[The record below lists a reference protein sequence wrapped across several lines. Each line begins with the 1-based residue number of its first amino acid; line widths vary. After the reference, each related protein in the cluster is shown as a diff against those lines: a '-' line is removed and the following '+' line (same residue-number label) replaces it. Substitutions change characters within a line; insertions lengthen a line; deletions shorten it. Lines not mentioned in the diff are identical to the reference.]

1 MTSPSSAAAFEALA
15 VVVRDRGIDIG
26 DDPGRLRGMLNDVLA
41 ADARVNRAAID
52 ALVLGAEAG
61 LHRALSTTPAPDEAR
76 LTAELMARGVSA
88 ELSGQTVRA
97 WITAAQGGR
106 TAPAPPEPTMVPPT
120 ALPASP
126 AMVPPTAL
134 PASPPPLAATVA
146 PRAGATVLPGET
158 NTFESTTPTETG
170 AAIGAAAEMPTAG
183 LPALDAVIVP
193 PPPPV
198 PPGDGSGSGALPRR
212 TLLVLVTA
220 VVAVVA
226 LVVGFLALGGGDD
239 ADDAAST
246 TTVPTSSSVAP
257 TTTAV
262 GEPLLEVLS
271 PASGTETATSDTT
284 LTGRADPGSAVTVD
298 GTAVTVGADGAWT
311 HTVTLTQAET
321 TFTIVVTTPT
331 GGTKTVAW
339 VVKRDATA
347 PPLEI
352 VEPADG
358 TVVNNPVV
366 RLRGTTEVGASVL
379 VDGVGAASDPDT
391 TTGAVLG
398 WLSDVTIVGG
408 QQTFTV
414 TSTDLAGN
422 VATKTVTL
430 RFQSTA
436 PSTTRRP
443 PPPPPPPSTTTTP
456 PPPPSTL
463 VAVNDDGGTYNFSPG
478 SYFSF
483 NVVGNDSGDWTHIEY
498 GGLSGG
504 YGTLTKLSGGF
515 FQYTMR
521 DNGNWTETFQYRLRN
536 SATGEVSNWATV
548 TIHILC
554 SC

>member
-97 WITAAQGGR
+97 WITAAQSGR

-120 ALPASP
+120 ALPAPP
-126 AMVPPTAL
+126 AM
-134 PASPPPLAATVA
+134 PPPLAATVA

-158 NTFESTTPTETG
+158 STFESTTPTETG

-239 ADDAAST
+239 SDDAASS
-246 TTVPTSSSVAP
+246 TTVPTTSSVAP

-311 HTVTLTQAET
+311 HAVTLTQAET

-391 TTGAVLG
+391 TTGTVLG

-408 QQTFTV
+408 EQTFTV

-436 PSTTRRP
+436 PPTTRRP
-443 PPPPPPPSTTTTP
+443 PPPPPPTTTTP

-483 NVVGNDSGDWTHIEY
+483 NVVGNDSGDWTNIEY